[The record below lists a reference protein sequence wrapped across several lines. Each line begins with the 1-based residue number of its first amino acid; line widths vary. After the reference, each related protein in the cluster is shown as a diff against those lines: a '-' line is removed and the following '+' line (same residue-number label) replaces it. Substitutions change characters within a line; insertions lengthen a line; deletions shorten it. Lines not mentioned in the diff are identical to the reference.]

1 MAHGAPRILV
11 LADCGPEIGGG
22 HVMRCLSLAQALTAA
37 GAVCAFV
44 TTPDAARVLDAF
56 APAGLERRPIPDG
69 PLHQLVEATAH
80 AAGDWAADVV
90 LVDHYGVGA
99 RQERLFRGEA
109 RRLVRLDD
117 LAGVAHDCDLLI
129 DATLGR
135 DPDAYQA
142 MTPSGCRVLCGP
154 SYALLR
160 PEYAAA
166 RPAALARRRTCEPPR
181 RLFVS
186 LGLTDLRGITG
197 RVMNLLG
204 PQLGGLEVDIA
215 VGSAAS
221 SLTFL
226 RRLAD
231 DNPQVR
237 LHLDARNMAELIGA
251 ADIGVG
257 AGGASVWERATLG
270 LPSLNLVLAANQ
282 AGLAAEL
289 EGQGAVLAVDARSP
303 GFGAAL
309 APAFARLLGEPDLR
323 ARLSS
328 ASASLCDGQGAGR
341 AAQAILALLA

>member
-1 MAHGAPRILV
+1 MARRAQRILV
-11 LADCGPEIGGG
+11 LADCGAEIGGG
-22 HVMRCLSLAQALTAA
+22 HVMRCLSLAQALMAA
-37 GAVCAFV
+37 GAVCAFMAP
-44 TTPDAARVLDAF
+44 PDAARVLDAF
-56 APAGLERRPIPDG
+56 APTGLERRPIADC
-69 PLHQLVEATAH
+69 PLHKLVEATAH
-80 AAGDWAADVV
+80 AAREWAADVL

-99 RQERLFRGEA
+99 RQERLFRGGG
-109 RRLVRLDD
+109 RRVACLDD
-117 LAGVAHDCDLLI
+117 LAKGAHDCDLLI

-142 MTPSGCRVLCGP
+142 LTPAGCRVLCGP

-166 RPAALARRRTCEPPR
+166 RPAALARRRPSQPPG

-204 PQLGGLEVDIA
+204 PKLAGLEVDIA

-231 DNPQVR
+231 GNPLVR

-289 EGQGAVLAVDARSP
+289 ERQSAVLAVDARSP

-309 APAFARLLGEPDLR
+309 TPAFARLRGEPDLR

-328 ASASLCDGQGAGR
+328 ASAGLCDGQGAGR